1 MGKYMPRALRSVN
14 DKVCFSLREY
24 VERLAGCFGTIPN
37 ISSGELSPGPIGV
50 ERSGY
55 HSPRGD
61 FAVSYLFGEI
71 LSKYDD
77 GKANAEKDE
86 ACLQRFIEAEELCR
100 DTNARFLDKSFLFQ
114 GNLTPGFSVASSFW
128 RAQRKIEWLLG
139 TYQDSDVLQNVG
151 FGPGATTRFTRRQC
165 DVGYKLGGI
174 PHATPTAASFVRD
187 ILPEFP
193 LWESQLRN
201 EGAPYEIVQG
211 NKVVSVPKNYK
222 TNRMI
227 AIEPEWNMFLQK
239 GIGGVI
245 RKQLRRIGIELND
258 QSNNAFL
265 AGLGSITGELATI
278 DLSMASDCVSYEL
291 VRFLLPPEW
300 FDALEQC
307 RSPLGVLASGDVC
320 VYQKFSS
327 MGNGYT
333 FELETLIFWALASS
347 VIELMELEDHR
358 CLVYGDDLVIPS
370 EAFQSVC
377 DVLQSAGF
385 KPNAKKSFGTGPFR
399 ESCGSHFYEGDD
411 VTPIYVREAIT
422 SLDRLFLL
430 HNNTCRL
437 LQRLEPFVLATPEEV
452 TSFLEW
458 IKSHASEQWRKPRLP
473 RLDVG
478 DGAFYGSFEE
488 CNPRKLGRGW
498 EGWKVKTLQSIAV
511 HEEPG
516 KGFQPM
522 LKGLWLLEGSDR
534 GEPLRRPHVNA
545 DFFDDCSVAKALN
558 QAEPARFQRLID
570 RVSTRERF
578 AVTTQTVLSLVCDY
592 TWWNCFAH

>member
-24 VERLAGCFGTIPN
+24 TDGLAKCFGASLDIDD
-37 ISSGELSPGPIGV
+37 GDLSPGPIGV
-50 ERSGY
+50 KRSGD
-55 HSPRGD
+55 HSPGGD
-61 FAVSYLFGEI
+61 FAISYLFGEI

-77 GKANAEKDE
+77 GKANTEKDD
-86 ACLQRFIEAEELCR
+86 ACLQRFHEAEELCR

-114 GNLTPGFSVASSFW
+114 GNLSPGFSAASTFW

-139 TYQDSDVLQNVG
+139 EYQDAEMLQYVG
-151 FGPGATTRFTRRQC
+151 FGPGATTRFTRRQS

-187 ILPEFP
+187 IIPEFP
-193 LWESQLRN
+193 KWESHLRN
-201 EGAPYEIVQG
+201 EGALCKIVQG

-245 RKQLRRIGIELND
+245 RKKLRRVGIELND

-291 VRFLLPPEW
+291 VRFLLPAEW

-333 FELETLIFWALASS
+333 FELETMIFWALASS
-347 VIELMELEDHR
+347 VIELMELEDRR
-358 CLVYGDDLVIPS
+358 CLVYGDDIVVPS
-370 EAFQSVC
+370 EAFSSLC
-377 DVLQSAGF
+377 DVLRMAGF
-385 KPNAKKSFGTGPFR
+385 VPNAKKSFGEGPFR
-399 ESCGSHFYEGDD
+399 ESCGSHFYEGND

-437 LQRLEPFVLATPEEV
+437 LQRLEIFVVATPEEV

-458 IKSHASEQWRKPRLP
+458 IRNHSSEKWRKPRLP

-488 CNPRKLGRGW
+488 CTPRKLNHGW

-511 HEEPG
+511 HEEPLS
-516 KGFQPM
+516 GFQPL
-522 LKGLWLLEGSDR
+522 LKGLWLLERSDR
-534 GEPLRRPHVNA
+534 GEPLRYPRVNA
-545 DFFDDCSVAKALN
+545 DGFSDRSVGMALN
-558 QAEPARFQRLID
+558 ESEPARFQNVID
-570 RVSTRERF
+570 QVSTCKRWT
-578 AVTTQTVLSLVCDY
+578 VTTQTVLSLVPQDRKSVV
-592 TWWNCFAH
+592 